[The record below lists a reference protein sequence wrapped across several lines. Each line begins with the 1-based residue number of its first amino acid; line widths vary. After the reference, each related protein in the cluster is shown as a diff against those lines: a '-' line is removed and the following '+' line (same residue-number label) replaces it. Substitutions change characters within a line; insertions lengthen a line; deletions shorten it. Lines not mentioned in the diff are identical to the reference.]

1 PAPLHDLLEEL
12 FKPIR
17 HDFSSPFVDPSGSG
31 TVYKHSNNIYTTPLR
46 KDILILDVDT
56 RYPEQL
62 FERNKPL
69 SWEKL
74 DNNNLITQAVFN
86 HYIYAK
92 IHGYDYHYYQPLE
105 VPGHSKTW
113 PKIHSIANLL
123 PSYKFIVFLDADAS
137 FHHLT
142 LPLEWLFNRWNITSS
157 TSLAMSRDPLNADCD
172 LCDKRGIPMLNTGFI
187 IAQNIPYTSRIFAAW
202 RSCTSAPPNLPPSY
216 AECAHWKENWAH
228 EQSVMSE
235 YLRYDFNPTGHEI
248 RELECGEANGFP
260 GHPWYDEVDCRGRFV
275 RHHTFWKALM
285 KETTANATMQI
296 VMQALKQRFV
306 EGGG

>member
-1 PAPLHDLLEEL
+1 
-12 FKPIR
+12 
-17 HDFSSPFVDPSGSG
+17 
-31 TVYKHSNNIYTTPLR
+31 
-46 KDILILDVDT
+46 
-56 RYPEQL
+56 
-62 FERNKPL
+62 
-69 SWEKL
+69 
-74 DNNNLITQAVFN
+74 
-86 HYIYAK
+86 
-92 IHGYDYHYYQPLE
+92 
-105 VPGHSKTW
+105 
-113 PKIHSIANLL
+113 
-123 PSYKFIVFLDADAS
+123 
-137 FHHLT
+137 
-142 LPLEWLFNRWNITSS
+142 
-157 TSLAMSRDPLNADCD
+157 MSRDPLNADCD

-235 YLRYDFNPTGHEI
+235 YLRYDFNPTGTEI

-306 EGGG
+306 EGGGLGVVVEEGRGGLGGGEGDRDRGVGKWGEGGRLRSETFDHV